1 MITWMIVLFLAGYT
15 CIAMEHPLKIDKAA
29 TALLTG
35 MLLWIMYIAYSI
47 HVVPEVSAGEFN
59 HFIQTHSELSNA
71 SLWEQCVKF
80 VLEYQIIEHLGEVCE
95 ILVFLVGAMTIVEL
109 VDVHGGFAI
118 ITNRIKTRNKRTL
131 LWLITV
137 LTFFMSAIL
146 DNLTTAIVMT
156 MLIRKIVD
164 DQKDRWLF
172 AGMIILAANSGGA
185 WSPIG
190 DVTTIMLWVRGNVST
205 NVLLQNLLIPSLVSV
220 LIPLLIM
227 SKSMKGN
234 LPPKNEDEN
243 NDNFL
248 SWVSKK
254 ERVSI
259 FVLGVSG
266 LLLVPVY
273 KTVFHIPPFMGVL
286 LSLSFIWVYT
296 EVMYAK
302 KSNVEEPEK
311 MRVATVIKKIDGSTL
326 LFFLGILLAV
336 AALQSAG
343 VLESMAQM
351 LDNKLHN
358 VYFVNLL
365 IGLLSSVV
373 DNVPLVAGAI
383 GMYPIATE
391 MSIAA
396 SADPAYLAN
405 FVQDGIFWQLLT
417 YCAGV
422 GGSILIIGSAA
433 GVVVMGLEK
442 MNFIWYLKK
451 ISWIALLGYLAG
463 AATFYLQQVILG

>member
-29 TALLTG
+29 TALLAG

-234 LPPKNEDEN
+234 LPPKNEDES

-391 MSIAA
+391 MSMAA

>member
-234 LPPKNEDEN
+234 LPPKNEDES

-391 MSIAA
+391 MSMAA
-396 SADPAYLAN
+396 SVDPAYLAN

>member
-1 MITWMIVLFLAGYT
+1 MITGMIILFLLGYA
-15 CIAMEHPLKIDKAA
+15 CIAMEHPIRVDKAA
-29 TALLTG
+29 SALMTG
-35 MLLWIMYIAYSI
+35 MLLWIMYIAAATQI
-47 HVVPEVSAGEFN
+47 VPNVSAEELAIFV
-59 HFIQTHSELSNA
+59 QTHEELANA

-80 VLEYQIIEHLGEVCE
+80 ILDFQIIEHLGEVCE

-131 LWLITV
+131 LWLITII
-137 LTFFMSAIL
+137 TFFMSAVL

-156 MLIRKIVD
+156 MLIRKIICN
-164 DQKDRWLF
+164 QKDRWIF
-172 AGMIILAANSGGA
+172 AGLIIIAANSGGA

-205 NVLLQNLLIPSLVSV
+205 NILLSNLLIPSLVSV
-220 LIPLLIM
+220 IVPLLII
-227 SKSMKGN
+227 SRSMKGE
-234 LPPKNEDEN
+234 LSNESSDEVNDEN
-243 NDNFL
+243 YL
-248 SWVSKK
+248 SLVSKK
-254 ERVSI
+254 ERISI
-259 FVLGVSG
+259 LILGVMG

-273 KTVFHIPPFMGVL
+273 KTLLHIPPFMGVL

-302 KSNVEEPEK
+302 KDDMKESVK

-343 VLESMAQM
+343 ILEMMAQY
-351 LDNKLHN
+351 LDEKIHDVYLVN
-358 VYFVNLL
+358 VL
-365 IGLLSSVV
+365 IGFLSSIV

-391 MSIAA
+391 ATIAA
-396 SADPAYLAN
+396 SADPAYMAN
-405 FVQDGIFWQLLT
+405 FVQDGIFWQFLT

-442 MNFIWYLKK
+442 MSFGWYLKK
-451 ISWIALLGYLAG
+451 ISGLAAIGYLAG
-463 AATFYLQQVILG
+463 AVVYYLEQLIF

>member
-1 MITWMIVLFLAGYT
+1 
-15 CIAMEHPLKIDKAA
+15 
-29 TALLTG
+29 
-35 MLLWIMYIAYSI
+35 
-47 HVVPEVSAGEFN
+47 
-59 HFIQTHSELSNA
+59 
-71 SLWEQCVKF
+71 
-80 VLEYQIIEHLGEVCE
+80 
-95 ILVFLVGAMTIVEL
+95 
-109 VDVHGGFAI
+109 
-118 ITNRIKTRNKRTL
+118 
-131 LWLITV
+131 
-137 LTFFMSAIL
+137 
-146 DNLTTAIVMT
+146 
-156 MLIRKIVD
+156 
-164 DQKDRWLF
+164 
-172 AGMIILAANSGGA
+172 MIILAANSGGA

-234 LPPKNEDEN
+234 LPPKNEDES

-391 MSIAA
+391 MSMAA

-451 ISWIALLGYLAG
+451 ISWIALLGYLTG

>member
-234 LPPKNEDEN
+234 LPPKNEDES

>member
-1 MITWMIVLFLAGYT
+1 
-15 CIAMEHPLKIDKAA
+15 
-29 TALLTG
+29 
-35 MLLWIMYIAYSI
+35 
-47 HVVPEVSAGEFN
+47 
-59 HFIQTHSELSNA
+59 
-71 SLWEQCVKF
+71 
-80 VLEYQIIEHLGEVCE
+80 
-95 ILVFLVGAMTIVEL
+95 
-109 VDVHGGFAI
+109 
-118 ITNRIKTRNKRTL
+118 IKTRNKRTL

-164 DQKDRWLF
+164 DQKDRWMF

-205 NVLLQNLLIPSLVSV
+205 NALLENLLIPSMVSV

-227 SKSMKGN
+227 SQTMKGN
-234 LPPKNEDEN
+234 LPPKENDEN
-243 NDNFL
+243 SDSFL

-254 ERVSI
+254 ERISI

-273 KTVFHIPPFMGVL
+273 KTIFHIPPFMGVL

-296 EVMYAK
+296 EIMYAK
-302 KSNVEEPEK
+302 KANVEEPEK

-391 MSIAA
+391 MSLAA

>member
-1 MITWMIVLFLAGYT
+1 MITGMIILFLLGYA
-15 CIAMEHPLKIDKAA
+15 CIAMEHPIRVDKAA
-29 TALLTG
+29 SALMTG
-35 MLLWIMYIAYSI
+35 MLLWIMYIAAATQI
-47 HVVPEVSAGEFN
+47 VPAVSAGELAN
-59 HFIQTHSELSNA
+59 YVQTHEELANA

-80 VLEYQIIEHLGEVCE
+80 ILNFQIIEHLGEVCE

-131 LWLITV
+131 LWLITII
-137 LTFFMSAIL
+137 TFFMSAVL

-156 MLIRKIVD
+156 MLIRKIIVN
-164 DQKDRWLF
+164 QKDRWIF
-172 AGMIILAANSGGA
+172 AGLIIIAANSGGA

-205 NVLLQNLLIPSLVSV
+205 HILFENLLIPSMISV
-220 LIPLLIM
+220 LVPLLLI
-227 SKSMKGN
+227 SRTMKGD
-234 LPPKNEDEN
+234 LSNETSDEV
-243 NDNFL
+243 NDETYL
-248 SWVSKK
+248 SLVSKK
-254 ERVSI
+254 ERISI
-259 FVLGVSG
+259 LILGVLG
-266 LLLVPVY
+266 LLFVPVY
-273 KTVFHIPPFMGVL
+273 KTIFHIPPFMGVL

-296 EVMYAK
+296 EIMYAK
-302 KSNVEEPEK
+302 KDDMKESAK
-311 MRVATVIKKIDGSTL
+311 MRVSSVIKKIDGSTL

-343 VLESMAQM
+343 VLQM
-351 LDNKLHN
+351 MSEYLDEKIHDVYLVN
-358 VYFVNLL
+358 VL
-365 IGLLSSVV
+365 IGFLSSIV

-391 MSIAA
+391 ATIAA
-396 SADPAYLAN
+396 SADPVYMSN
-405 FVQDGIFWQLLT
+405 FVQDGIFWQFLT

-442 MNFIWYLKK
+442 MSFGWYLKK
-451 ISWIALLGYLAG
+451 ISWLALLGYLAG
-463 AATFYLQQVILG
+463 AAAYYLQQLIF

>member
-234 LPPKNEDEN
+234 LPPKNENES

-391 MSIAA
+391 MSMAA

>member
-391 MSIAA
+391 MSMAA

>member
-59 HFIQTHSELSNA
+59 HFIQTHSELTNA

-164 DQKDRWLF
+164 DQKDRWMF

-205 NVLLQNLLIPSLVSV
+205 NALLENLLIPSMVSV

-227 SKSMKGN
+227 SQTMKGN
-234 LPPKNEDEN
+234 LPPKENDEN
-243 NDNFL
+243 SDSFL

-254 ERVSI
+254 ERISI

-273 KTVFHIPPFMGVL
+273 KTIFHIPPFMGVL

-296 EVMYAK
+296 EIMYAK
-302 KSNVEEPEK
+302 KANVEEPEK

-391 MSIAA
+391 MSLAA

>member
-234 LPPKNEDEN
+234 LPPKNEDES

-391 MSIAA
+391 MSMAA

>member
-80 VLEYQIIEHLGEVCE
+80 ILEYQIIEHLGEVCE

-234 LPPKNEDEN
+234 LPPKNEDES

-391 MSIAA
+391 MSMAA

>member
-234 LPPKNEDEN
+234 LPPKNEDES

-391 MSIAA
+391 MSMAA

-451 ISWIALLGYLAG
+451 ISWIALLGYLTG